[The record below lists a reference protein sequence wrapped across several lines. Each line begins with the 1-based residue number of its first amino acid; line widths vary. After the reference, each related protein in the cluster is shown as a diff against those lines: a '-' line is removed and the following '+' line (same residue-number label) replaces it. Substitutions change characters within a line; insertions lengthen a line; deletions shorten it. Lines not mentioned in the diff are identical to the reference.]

1 MGTYALGVEYNGEN
15 FSGWQKQLDRPTI
28 QGSLEKALSQVADSE
43 IQLSAAGR
51 TDAGVH
57 AMGQVASFQSAV
69 TRSSEQWRRGVNSL
83 TPDSINVAWV
93 TGVEDDFHA
102 RFSATA
108 RRYLYL
114 FMDRVEDTHAKQLA
128 WSVASLNA
136 DLMHASAQFLVG
148 EHDFTTFRGSGCQAE
163 TPYRRI
169 NHCVVKRIGDLVVV
183 DIEANAFLLHMVRNI
198 VSCLSQIKEDS
209 HPDYLLELLSLR
221 DRTQIGMTAP
231 SSGLYLF
238 DVRYPDY
245 DFPLPRLPSLLLG
258 ASREFSIRNEK

>member
-1 MGTYALGVEYNGEN
+1 MGTFALGVEYNGKD
-15 FSGWQKQLDRPTI
+15 FSGWQKQLDRLTI

-57 AMGQVASFQSAV
+57 SMGQVASFRSEVA
-69 TRSSEQWRRGVNSL
+69 RSSEQWRRGVNSL

-93 TGVEDDFHA
+93 NEVEDGFHS

-114 FMDRVEDTHAKQLA
+114 FMDRVEDTHASQLA
-128 WSVASLNA
+128 WSVTSLNA
-136 DLMHASAQFLVG
+136 DLMHGFAQGLVG

-169 NHCVVKRIGDLVVV
+169 NHCVVKRIGDLVIV

-198 VSCLSQIKEDS
+198 VSCLSQINEDAPS
-209 HPDYLLELLSLR
+209 DYLLELLTLR
-221 DRTQIGMTAP
+221 DRTKIGMTAP

-238 DVRYPDY
+238 DVRYPGY

-258 ASREFSIRNEK
+258 VSREFLVRNVI